1 MDPRKLALRCPS
13 QQETIYNNCVRHIID
28 GRFEGYNAVVLTY
41 GENGSEKTCT
51 QVPHSAG
58 DNLQQLCSAIFLMD
72 VSKATTP
79 SCLLTAKM
87 DPRKLAL
94 RCPSQQET
102 IYNNCVR
109 HILDGRFEGYNAVV
123 LTYGENGS
131 EKTCTQV
138 PLSAGDNLQQLCPPY
153 S

>member
-1 MDPRKLALRCPS
+1 MLYEKAHGSLGCPRSAACARDPQRLRLVDMAGKKAFTFDLGFGCPS

-41 GENGSEKTCT
+41 GENWIRE
-51 QVPHSAG
+51 
-58 DNLQQLCSAIFLMD
+58 N
-72 VSKATTP
+72 
-79 SCLLTAKM
+79 
-87 DPRKLAL
+87 LAL

>member
-1 MDPRKLALRCPS
+1 MDPRKLGLGCPS
-13 QQETIYNNCVRHIID
+13 QQETIYNNCVHHNID
-28 GRFEGYNAVVLTY
+28 RRFEGYDTVVLTY
-41 GENGSEKTCT
+41 GENGSEKTWT
-51 QVPHSAG
+51 RVPPL
-58 DNLQQLCSAIFLMD
+58 NRRQFTTTVSAIILID

-94 RCPSQQET
+94 VCPSQQET

-109 HILDGRFEGYNAVV
+109 HNIDRRFEGYDTVV

-131 EKTCTQV
+131 EKTCTRV
-138 PLSAGDNLQQLCPPY
+138 PLSVGDNLQQLCPP
-153 S
+153 